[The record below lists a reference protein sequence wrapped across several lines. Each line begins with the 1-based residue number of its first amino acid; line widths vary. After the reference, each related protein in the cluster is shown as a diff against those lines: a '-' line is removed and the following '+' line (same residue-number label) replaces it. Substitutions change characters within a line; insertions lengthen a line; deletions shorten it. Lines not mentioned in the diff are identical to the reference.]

1 MVSMQQSK
9 FKDMKKILILLC
21 LILSN
26 IAVAQSVRDL
36 DAKNGFRHF
45 KLGSTPAQNRDIKKQ
60 TRQIDKNPNIS
71 EYVYIGNGIKTVFN
85 VPVSE
90 VRLTF
95 FKNKLCSIQVDLGDI
110 GEDNE
115 FTVAQFQN
123 VLSILEKA
131 YGKQWYEPSN
141 SSGVIMNGAIWDGA
155 KVRLELFRVNFSK
168 SYHNPSNY
176 DHNSGY
182 IQVFDKE
189 MNRQRALSEF

>member
-1 MVSMQQSK
+1 MQQSK

-26 IAVAQSVRDL
+26 IVIAQSVRDL

-71 EYVYIGNGIKTVFN
+71 EYVYIGNAIKTIFN

-95 FKNKLCSIQVDLGDI
+95 FKNKLCS
-110 GEDNE
+110 E
-115 FTVAQFQN
+115 A
-123 VLSILEKA
+123 IL
-131 YGKQWYEPSN
+131 
-141 SSGVIMNGAIWDGA
+141 
-155 KVRLELFRVNFSK
+155 
-168 SYHNPSNY
+168 
-176 DHNSGY
+176 
-182 IQVFDKE
+182 
-189 MNRQRALSEF
+189 AL